1 MAIFIQ
7 AYLNYGACDPIK
19 SMMPADYAAAAI
31 LGAKRLRKVSCSGR
45 RRTFVRSMVVDSQ
58 VPPNLM
64 LPVLVGN
71 VWAYG
76 GARDF
81 TCWQTPLLSLKPEVN
96 TRLGTVLGHPLLPVA
111 L

>member
-1 MAIFIQ
+1 
-7 AYLNYGACDPIK
+7 
-19 SMMPADYAAAAI
+19 
-31 LGAKRLRKVSCSGR
+31 
-45 RRTFVRSMVVDSQ
+45 MVVDSQ

-64 LPVLVGN
+64 LPVLVRN

-81 TCWQTPLLSLKPEVN
+81 TCWQTQLLSLKPEVN

-111 L
+111 LRSLAAFGALGLAIFAAALVFIWP